1 LSILGVPLESTSG
14 AGTCSCGCRSS
25 ASGSTCS
32 GRTLDLEVEALDIS
46 LHVEEDLFG
55 LITGLEH
62 DLVVLLSGISHGP
75 LLGVIIDGTVG
86 IGSFHLVLGLEPFLG
101 GRW

>member
-1 LSILGVPLESTSG
+1 
-14 AGTCSCGCRSS
+14 
-25 ASGSTCS
+25 
-32 GRTLDLEVEALDIS
+32 
-46 LHVEEDLFG
+46 
-55 LITGLEH
+55 
-62 DLVVLLSGISHGP
+62 